1 MPSLVQGRGRYAGLT
16 LSPVF
21 FHVRFVTLFADS
33 NMPTRYCSCEQTL
46 TFRSLNRR
54 RLLLA
59 GLASGLLAMTSR
71 SLAGRR
77 VLVVGAGFAG
87 LSAARAHERGCGGDR
102 AGGARARGGRGRAFT
117 DRSGGF
123 PLDLGLAWLHGG
135 PGNPLKPIPIEAG
148 IASRVTDY
156 SKVRFTDTSSGTRVR
171 MATTELLGPAGRN
184 VRTMDSPTLWHDTNP
199 PPLYYAWLN
208 LARCNG
214 TPALVGFTSGRAAR
228 EV

>member
-1 MPSLVQGRGRYAGLT
+1 M
-16 LSPVF
+16 
-21 FHVRFVTLFADS
+21 
-33 NMPTRYCSCEQTL
+33 
-46 TFRSLNRR
+46 
-54 RLLLA
+54 
-59 GLASGLLAMTSR
+59 
-71 SLAGRR
+71 
-77 VLVVGAGFAG
+77 
-87 LSAARAHERGCGGDR
+87 
-102 AGGARARGGRGRAFT
+102 
-117 DRSGGF
+117 
-123 PLDLGLAWLHGG
+123 
-135 PGNPLKPIPIEAG
+135 
-148 IASRVTDY
+148 TDY